1 MSKGKRYTQ
10 EQILAVLKEI
20 EAGASIA
27 SVARSNGISDQTIYA
42 WREKYAGMTK
52 SDLTQMKSLEE
63 ENRRLK
69 NLVAELSLDNAA
81 LKELQKGKW

>member
-1 MSKGKRYTQ
+1 MAKGKRYSQ

-27 SVARSNGISDQTIYA
+27 SVARSNGISDQTIYV
-42 WREKYAGMTK
+42 WREKYAGMTR
-52 SDLTQMKSLEE
+52 SDLTQMKTLED

-69 NLVAELSLDNAA
+69 NLVAQLSLDNAA